1 MTDVGAMM
9 RAIESMHDCRVEFHV
24 RTLTRQPAGAIAI
37 VCDATF
43 ERLPDSELPKRCRVE
58 HSWPSKVASTF
69 DGLLYNLL
77 WQLDLAIQQAYEQAK
92 FPEK

>member
-24 RTLTRQPAGAIAI
+24 RTLSRQPGGAITI

-43 ERLPDSELPKRCRVE
+43 DRLPASVLPERCWVE
-58 HSWPSKVASTF
+58 HAWPTKAAATF

-77 WQLDLAIQQAYEQAK
+77 WQLDFAIQAAYEQAK
-92 FPEK
+92 LPGT